1 MLWVYGIVSD
11 RFVTSI
17 MNDDVASLE
26 RAFVSEFLH
35 RALPLVSE
43 TCQLGIT
50 WSNSHVC
57 SCASF
62 FGLDDQVWLRIL
74 DDLGLIQVK
83 ESPQT
88 IDGIDD
94 SAHVTPKYKVNVK
107 EITIRSFIDDI
118 GLQGKLELVPLIFQ
132 RTAEEQRA
140 KHWMLRIK
148 VTGSEMNP
156 TRPYDA
162 IPVDEKRLKRL
173 HDDLHIESSD
183 SDEDYE
189 PPHSQTQGSTFD
201 NQSTNFTSDYWS
213 GETQQSERERDQ
225 VLDSLKKP
233 LATVIKPAYHERQL
247 NGDLLAANRPEELF
261 GALKSLAALVHNQS
275 DTMRRTALPW

>member
-1 MLWVYGIVSD
+1 M
-11 RFVTSI
+11 
-17 MNDDVASLE
+17 
-26 RAFVSEFLH
+26 
-35 RALPLVSE
+35 
-43 TCQLGIT
+43 
-50 WSNSHVC
+50 
-57 SCASF
+57 
-62 FGLDDQVWLRIL
+62 
-74 DDLGLIQVK
+74 GLIQVVA
-83 ESPQT
+83 SPQT

-118 GLQGKLELVPLIFQ
+118 GLQGRLELVPMSFQ

-148 VTGSEMNP
+148 VTGSEINP
-156 TRPYDA
+156 TRPHDA
-162 IPVDEKRLKRL
+162 IPVDEKRLKSL
-173 HDDLHIESSD
+173 HDDLVHIESSD
-183 SDEDYE
+183 GDEDYE

-201 NQSTNFTSDYWS
+201 SQSTNFTSDYWS

-225 VLDSLKKP
+225 VLDSLKKS
-233 LATVIKPAYHERQL
+233 LATVINPAYHERLL

-275 DTMRRTALPW
+275 DTMRRTALPWETRHSIPRSIQRNEYPSLVEFGIPLTDSCATSRILSDIVKLRGNVLKSHRASRRPLVIVPRMTCQV